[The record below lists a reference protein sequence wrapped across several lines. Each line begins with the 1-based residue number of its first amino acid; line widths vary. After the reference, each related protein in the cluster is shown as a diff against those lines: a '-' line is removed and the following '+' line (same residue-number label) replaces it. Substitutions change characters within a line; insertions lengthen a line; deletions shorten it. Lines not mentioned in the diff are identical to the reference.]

1 MKKSDSYLNTIL
13 EYAKLPPSQ
22 ISFETFQGIIILTI
36 LDTKLFPRNS
46 DLPVFIEK
54 VFDLNLKDYVYASRT
69 LIIARV
75 IRKLEKLKKDEIH
88 NLKVN
93 FFEYFQ
99 ALANI
104 NNKSDLSKWLK
115 GLDGGNRNELL

>member
-22 ISFETFQGIIILTI
+22 ISFETFQGIIILAI

-54 VFDLNLKDYVYASRT
+54 VFELNLKDYVYASRT

-104 NNKSDLSKWLK
+104 NNESDLLKWLK
-115 GLDGGNRNELL
+115 GLDGGKRNESL

>member
-54 VFDLNLKDYVYASRT
+54 VFELNLKDYVYASRT

-104 NNKSDLSKWLK
+104 NNESDLLKWLK
-115 GLDGGNRNELL
+115 GLDGGKRNESL